1 MLFIC
6 GDDGAEVAGV
16 STVNNLKRVD
26 ISTVNSMGKV
36 FVKIKKKRHSA
47 TFKLPQGKAAQRE
60 KLSVQV
66 ESTAWCLADELHLT
80 LACYCVCLGR

>member
-36 FVKIKKKRHSA
+36 SVKIKKRDI
-47 TFKLPQGKAAQRE
+47 L
-60 KLSVQV
+60 
-66 ESTAWCLADELHLT
+66 LHLNS
-80 LACYCVCLGR
+80 LRARLHREGSSVCR